1 MFDTELMYDARAVAN
16 FFIDRASEKSRP
28 ITVMTLLKV
37 LYFAH
42 AWYLAKYD
50 KPLVGQPFEA
60 WQYGPVNRVVYEQLK
75 VMGSRAIEKKLMSF
89 DAENC
94 SFGETPYRFDD
105 DTVRFLADIFDYYAQ
120 FHPFSLSQLTHE
132 KGSPW
137 DIVWNEA
144 ETRAVPGMVIPDRL
158 IMKWFR
164 EGGGEHGLATR
175 KGYST

>member
-1 MFDTELMYDARAVAN
+1 MYDARAVAN
-16 FFIDRASEKSRP
+16 FFIDRASERSRP

-42 AWYLAKYD
+42 GWYLAKYEN
-50 KPLVGQPFEA
+50 PLVGQPFEA

-75 VMGSRAIEKKLMSF
+75 AMGSRSIDKRLVSF
-89 DAENC
+89 DVESC
-94 SFGETPYRFDD
+94 SFRETSYNFDD
-105 DTVRFLADIFDYYAQ
+105 DTMKFLADIFDYYAQ

-144 ETRAVPGMVIPDRL
+144 ETRAVPGMVIPDEL
-158 IMKWFR
+158 IIKWFR
-164 EGGGEHGLATR
+164 EGERESELANR

>member
-1 MFDTELMYDARAVAN
+1 MYDARAVAN

-42 AWYLAKYD
+42 AWHLAKYE

-60 WQYGPVNRVVYEQLK
+60 WKYGPVNRVVYEQMK
-75 VMGSRAIEKKLMSF
+75 EMGSRPIEKKLTSF
-89 DAENC
+89 DAIKC
-94 SFGETPYRFDD
+94 SFDVTPYCFEAD
-105 DTVRFLADIFDYYAQ
+105 VNKFLGDIFDYYSQ

-144 ETRAVPGMVIPDRL
+144 ETRAVPGMVIPDAL
-158 IMKWFR
+158 IIKWFR
-164 EGGGEHGLATR
+164 GGGGEHGWRER
-175 KGYST
+175 KADSI